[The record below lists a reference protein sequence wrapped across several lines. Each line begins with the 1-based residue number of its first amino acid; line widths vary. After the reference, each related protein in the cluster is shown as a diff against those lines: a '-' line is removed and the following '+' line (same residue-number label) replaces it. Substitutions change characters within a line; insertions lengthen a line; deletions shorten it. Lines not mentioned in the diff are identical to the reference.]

1 MKKNTNYDN
10 KEQMSYQDPITQKD
24 LMVTPGLYH
33 NLRDNG
39 YNKLRVIWIDEV
51 ISQRTVAKHI
61 KALNFWNDG
70 SKLPVY
76 IYISSLGGEC
86 SVGFALIDF
95 IEALKKNGV
104 PVYTIAYGE
113 IASMASVIYMTG
125 TDGCRISMPNARFMF
140 HGSRVSYATDLTVET
155 AEFLKNELKRINNHM
170 KKYLVDKINIKK
182 SKSKSKSKSKNFKTI
197 DKKELI
203 KLMISE
209 DIYFSAKELE
219 NLGIVDSV
227 SSFTI
232 NDILLRNMP
241 NQD

>member
-10 KEQMSYQDPITQKD
+10 QEQALHQDQITQKD

-39 YNKLRVIWIDEV
+39 YNKLRVVWIDEV
-51 ISQRTVAKHI
+51 INQRNVAKHI

-86 SVGFALIDF
+86 SIGFALIDF

-113 IASMASVIYMTG
+113 IASMASIIYMTG

-140 HGSRVSYATDLTVET
+140 HGSRVSYATDLTAET
-155 AEFLKNELKRINNHM
+155 TELLKNELKRINNDM

-182 SKSKSKSKSKNFKTI
+182 PKSKSKSKKLRTI

-203 KLMISE
+203 NRMISE

-232 NDILLRNMP
+232 YDILLRNMP
-241 NQD
+241 N

>member
-10 KEQMSYQDPITQKD
+10 QEQALHQDQITQKD

-39 YNKLRVIWIDEV
+39 YNKLRVVWIDEV
-51 ISQRTVAKHI
+51 INQRNVAKHI

-113 IASMASVIYMTG
+113 IASMASIIYMTG

-140 HGSRVSYATDLTVET
+140 HGSRVSYATDLTAET
-155 AEFLKNELKRINNHM
+155 TELLKNELKRINNDM

-182 SKSKSKSKSKNFKTI
+182 SKSKSKSKKLRTI

-203 KLMISE
+203 NRMISE

-232 NDILLRNMP
+232 YDILLRNMP
-241 NQD
+241 N